1 MKINSNLICSIWLQL
16 MVGVK
21 LSEVGFVWNSFNLQF
36 DWFESWKIIWKVWW
50 KSLRN
55 LFDSIADLNF
65 TWICHLSLLFH
76 SCLKLKK
83 AASSVEL
90 SPLRTLIIALVIV
103 FKWHCSSTIIQ
114 KPIENSLR
122 LVRILPLYI
131 ALFYL
136 VLFFLLAHQKLQMIN
151 CSFEQFY
158 YIHLRG
164 KLLPSFLSCQIS
176 NSWLRFEAKLPFYML
191 RILRFQF

>member
-1 MKINSNLICSIWLQL
+1 M
-16 MVGVK
+16 
-21 LSEVGFVWNSFNLQF
+21 
-36 DWFESWKIIWKVWW
+36 
-50 KSLRN
+50 
-55 LFDSIADLNF
+55 NF

-122 LVRILPLYI
+122 LARTMLQKLSKCEVKAWLCWKWIILPPLW
-131 ALFYL
+131 FYVKSNFGEFKRSKNVDL
-136 VLFFLLAHQKLQMIN
+136 TILEVLNYDFSK
-151 CSFEQFY
+151 FEQLSSPKFTKPKNSEP
-158 YIHLRG
+158 LKFS
-164 KLLPSFLSCQIS
+164 KLTFLDRL
-176 NSWLRFEAKLPFYML
+176 NSPKFD
-191 RILRFQF
+191 II